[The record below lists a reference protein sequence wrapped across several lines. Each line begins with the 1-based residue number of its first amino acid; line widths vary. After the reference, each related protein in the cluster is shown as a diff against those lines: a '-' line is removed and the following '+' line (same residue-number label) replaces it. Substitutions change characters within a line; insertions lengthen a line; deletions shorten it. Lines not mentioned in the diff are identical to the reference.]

1 VSEIQKSLKKIFQ
14 DNRVVFWYDD
24 EEKLREQYE
33 AIELRGIEKIK
44 VNSNEF
50 QIKHTILSGSPKK
63 KFLLYFPE
71 GEKPHN
77 QNWLLDLQ
85 LAYKEFHT
93 DQEAMFLQELG
104 LDYFL
109 KEFVRSHIEFFQ
121 NKDRRAKLK
130 ELIAEGDSERDL
142 EYKLMAVV
150 FNTDY
155 PNLEAYIQAYAN
167 AFIDGNTKV
176 ERELERFNL
185 HELFWR
191 SVSRKFD
198 YHNDQPTIYDFL
210 MDVFSRNFSP
220 TNEGRSIKE
229 TKILLSLWKDAI
241 SYQEAFRRLSDK
253 LADDL
258 QVESK
263 LQDAALESILQDDLF
278 KIIDLRIIHELVH
291 SVIDQDISLDKLSS
305 YTKLRENK
313 YWYSEFRDFYECLL
327 LAANMFDK
335 VSKASSQK
343 LSTVEEAV
351 MLYAKDLYQIDYYY
365 RKCIFHYRQTGRNR
379 VLHPLMEKVLK
390 VYSNDWLLTLNNKLQ
405 DRVNDMDA
413 WIQDSQKAQNRFFQ
427 NHVKSFTSK
436 PQRLF
441 VVISDALRYEN
452 GWELCQDIQTEKRY
466 EADIDYMIT
475 GLPSYT
481 QLGMASLLPHQQL
494 NIHPSDCTVMADG
507 MSTVGLQGRTKVLEK
522 NSGVRAVAINA
533 EDFMKMNASTEGRA
547 FVKQYDLIYI
557 YHNRIDK
564 AGDDKTSEDK
574 VFEAV
579 EEEIT
584 FLKELLRKIA
594 NVNGNNIFITADH
607 GYIYQHETLD
617 ESEFAS
623 ADVQGEVWKTNR
635 RFILG
640 RNLEGANALKK
651 FNGSQLG
658 LTEDVDVLITKGIN
672 RLRVKGAGSRFVHG
686 GASLQEIVVPLLK
699 VSKKREDTTT
709 QVDVDIIK
717 STDKITTNILAVSFL
732 QKELVT
738 EKVQPRQL
746 RAFIKAEDGEILSD
760 IFNYTFNATEGSERQ
775 REVKHRFQLSSQ
787 ASGKYKNQRV
797 SLVLEEPIEGTSKWK
812 EYESYFYT
820 LNISFTNDFDDF

>member
-1 VSEIQKSLKKIFQ
+1 MKRIEESLHKIFL
-14 DNRVVFWYDD
+14 NHRVVFWYDD

-33 AIELRGIEKIK
+33 AIALNDIEKIE

-50 QIKHTILSGSPKK
+50 QVKYTILRGFPRT

-71 GEKPHN
+71 GEKPHD

-104 LDYFL
+104 LDYYL

-121 NKDRRAKLK
+121 NKERRAKLK

-167 AFIDGNTKV
+167 AYIDGNSKV

-185 HELFWR
+185 SDLFWR
-191 SVSRKFD
+191 TVRRKFD
-198 YHNDQPTIYDFL
+198 YHNDQPAIYDFL

-241 SYQEAFRRLSDK
+241 SYQDAFRRLSDK

-258 QVESK
+258 QIESK
-263 LQDAALESILQDDLF
+263 LQDAPLESVLQDDLF

-291 SVIDQDISLDKLSS
+291 RVVDQEFSLDKLAS
-305 YTKLRENK
+305 YTKTRENK
-313 YWYSEFRDFYECLL
+313 YWYSEFKDFYECLL
-327 LAANMFDK
+327 LSANMFDK
-335 VSKASSQK
+335 VSKAVSQK
-343 LSTVEEAV
+343 ISSVEEAA
-351 MLYAKDLYQIDYYY
+351 MLYAKDLYLIDYYY
-365 RKCIFHYRQTGRNR
+365 RKSIYHYRQTGRNR
-379 VLHPLMEKVLK
+379 VLQPLMEKVLK
-390 VYSNDWLLTLNNKLQ
+390 VYSNDWLLALNNKLQ

-413 WIQDSQKAQNRFFQ
+413 WIQNSQKAQNRFFQ
-427 NHVKSFTSK
+427 NHVKSFTNK

-481 QLGMASLLPHQQL
+481 QLGMAALLPHQQL
-494 NIHPSDCTVMADG
+494 NIHPGDCAVLADG
-507 MSTVGLQGRTKVLEK
+507 ISTVGLQGRTKVLET

-533 EDFMKMNASTEGRA
+533 EDFMKMNASTEGRS

-564 AGDDKTSEDK
+564 TGDDKTSEDK

-579 EEEIT
+579 DEEIA

-607 GYIYQHETLD
+607 GYIYQHETLE

-623 ADVQGEVWKTNR
+623 VDVKGEVWKTNR

-640 RNLEGANALKK
+640 RNLEAANALKK

-672 RLRVKGAGSRFVHG
+672 RLRIKGAGSRYVHG

-746 RAFIKAEDGEILSD
+746 RAFIKAEDGETLSD
-760 IFNYTFNATEGSERQ
+760 IFNYNFNATEGSERQ

-797 SLVLEEPIEGTSKWK
+797 SLILEEPVEGTSKWK
-812 EYESYFYT
+812 EYESYLYT

>member
-1 VSEIQKSLKKIFQ
+1 MSEIQKALDKIFQ

-24 EEKLREQYE
+24 QEKLREQYE
-33 AIELRGIEKIK
+33 SLALQGIEKIE

-50 QIKHTILSGSPKK
+50 HVKHTILRGSPKT
-63 KFLLYFPE
+63 KFLLYLPE
-71 GEKPHN
+71 GEKPYN
-77 QNWLLDLQ
+77 ENWLLDLQ
-85 LAYKEFHT
+85 LAHKEFHT

-104 LDYFL
+104 LDYYL

-121 NKDRRAKLK
+121 NKERRAKLK

-155 PNLEAYIQAYAN
+155 PNLEAYIQAYSN
-167 AFIDGNTKV
+167 AYIDGNTRV

-185 HELFWR
+185 QDLFWR
-191 SVSRKFD
+191 TVRRKFD
-198 YHNDQPTIYDFL
+198 YHNDQPAIYDFL

-220 TNEGRSIKE
+220 TNDGRSIKE

-241 SYQEAFRRLSDK
+241 SYQDAFRRLSDK

-263 LQDAALESILQDDLF
+263 LQDAALESIIQDDLF

-291 SVIDQDISLDKLSS
+291 RVIDQEISLDKLSS
-305 YTKLRENK
+305 YAKLRENK
-313 YWYSEFRDFYECLL
+313 YWYSEFKDFYGCLL

-335 VSKASSQK
+335 VSKAASQK
-343 LSTVEEAV
+343 ISTVEEAA
-351 MLYAKDLYQIDYYY
+351 MLYAKDLYLIDYYY
-365 RKCIFHYRQTGRNR
+365 RKCIYHYRQTGRNR
-379 VLHPLMEKVLK
+379 VLQPLMEKVMK
-390 VYSNDWLLTLNNKLQ
+390 VYSNDWLLALNNKLQ
-405 DRVNDMDA
+405 DRVNDLNE
-413 WIQDSQKAQNRFFQ
+413 WIQSSQKAQARFFQ

-481 QLGMASLLPHQQL
+481 QLGMAALLPHQQL
-494 NIHPSDCTVMADG
+494 NIHPGDCTVMADG

-564 AGDDKTSEDK
+564 TGDDKTSEDK

-579 EEEIT
+579 EEEIA

-607 GYIYQHETLD
+607 GYIYQHETLE

-623 ADVQGEVWKTNR
+623 VDIQGEIWKINR

-640 RNLEGANALKK
+640 RNMEGANALKK

-658 LTEDVDVLITKGIN
+658 LTEDVDVLVTKGIN
-672 RLRVKGAGSRFVHG
+672 RLRVKGAGSRYVHG

-709 QVDVDIIK
+709 QVGVDIIK

-732 QKELVT
+732 QKELVS

-797 SLVLEEPIEGTSKWK
+797 SLILEEPVEGTSKWK

>member
-1 VSEIQKSLKKIFQ
+1 MNKIQNSLYKIFQ
-14 DNRVVFWYDD
+14 DHKVVFWYDD

-33 AIELRGIEKIK
+33 AIAMNDIQKIE

-50 QIKHTILSGSPKK
+50 QVKHTILRGSPKT
-63 KFLLYFPE
+63 KFLLYFPK
-71 GEKPHN
+71 GEKPHS

-104 LDYFL
+104 LNYYL

-121 NKDRRAKLK
+121 NKERRAKLK

-167 AFIDGNTKV
+167 AYIDGNTKV

-185 HELFWR
+185 SDLFWR
-191 SVSRKFD
+191 TVRRKFD
-198 YHNDQPTIYDFL
+198 YHNDQPAIYDFL

-241 SYQEAFRRLSDK
+241 SYQDAFRKLSDK

-258 QVESK
+258 QIESK
-263 LQDAALESILQDDLF
+263 LQDTALESVLQDDLF

-291 SVIDQDISLDKLSS
+291 RVVDQEISLDKLASC
-305 YTKLRENK
+305 TKTRENK
-313 YWYSEFRDFYECLL
+313 YWYAEFKDFYECLL
-327 LAANMFDK
+327 LSANMFDK
-335 VSKASSQK
+335 VSKVVSQK
-343 LSTVEEAV
+343 ISTVEEAA
-351 MLYAKDLYQIDYYY
+351 MFYAKDLYLIDYYY
-365 RKCIFHYRQTGRNR
+365 RKCIYHYRQTGRNR

-390 VYSNDWLLTLNNKLQ
+390 VYSNDWLLALNNKLQ

-413 WIQDSQKAQNRFFQ
+413 WIQNSQKAQNRFFQ
-427 NHVKSFTSK
+427 NHVKSFTNKS
-436 PQRLF
+436 QRLF

-452 GWELCQDIQTEKRY
+452 GWELYQDIQTEKRY

-494 NIHPSDCTVMADG
+494 NIHPGDCTVLADE
-507 MSTVGLQGRTKVLEK
+507 MSTVGLQGRTKVLET

-564 AGDDKTSEDK
+564 TGDDKTSEDK

-579 EEEIT
+579 DEEIA

-607 GYIYQHETLD
+607 GYIYQHETLE

-623 ADVQGEVWKTNR
+623 VDVKGEVWKTNR

-640 RNLEGANALKK
+640 RNLEAANALKK

-658 LTEDVDVLITKGIN
+658 LTEDVDVLISKGIN

-746 RAFIKAEDGEILSD
+746 RAFIKAEDGETLSD

-797 SLVLEEPIEGTSKWK
+797 SLILEEPVEGTSKWK